1 MLLAQTLP
9 SIDSLSSLGAAG
21 LIGVMW
27 LWERRQSTQREQQ
40 LDDAHTRIMA
50 DRVQLDSL
58 IDLVQHSTE
67 ALSKLALQQDEILK
81 QLRKTGNLPDPTES
95 HTKETRS

>member
-1 MLLAQTLP
+1 MFLAQTLP

-40 LDDAHTRIMA
+40 LDEAHARIMT
-50 DRVQLDSL
+50 DRVQ
-58 IDLVQHSTE
+58 IDALVELVQHSTD
-67 ALSKLALQQDEILK
+67 ALSRLATQQDAILRC
-81 QLRKTGNLPDPTES
+81 LDIATEE
-95 HTKETRS
+95 KKAAEAKAE